1 MYRRKIIVA
10 VIVVTIMA
18 CVACKSKDNNNEN
31 EIKRNTEIPSNYET
45 ILNEVET
52 NKMDDYDLMMTYI
65 KQIKSDYTSEQV
77 IEIMGEP
84 DEKLGSGIVRNY
96 YNFGTYRVQIIY
108 ASDGLLLDIIDNS
121 TGEKIEIY

>member
-52 NKMDDYDLMMTYI
+52 NKMDDYDLMMC
-65 KQIKSDYTSEQV
+65 
-77 IEIMGEP
+77 
-84 DEKLGSGIVRNY
+84 
-96 YNFGTYRVQIIY
+96 
-108 ASDGLLLDIIDNS
+108 GLSNNLADFVMELLN
-121 TGEKIEIY
+121 K